1 MNLMYVKI
9 SCSVKFLLPGMR
21 PFFLESRGV
30 VALTLDS
37 PAGVVIF
44 FLRVWFFFSYFFFF
58 FGDVDVDVD
67 GGGFLTPGCLL

>member
-30 VALTLDS
+30 VALALDS

-44 FLRVWFFFSYFFFF
+44 SLEGMVLFFLTFFF

>member
-30 VALTLDS
+30 VALVLDS
-37 PAGVVIF
+37 PVGGVAI
-44 FLRVWFFFSYFFFF
+44 FFFF
-58 FGDVDVDVD
+58 Y
-67 GGGFLTPGCLL
+67 FLFFLFLFFLFSLF

>member
-30 VALTLDS
+30 VALVLDS
-37 PAGVVIF
+37 PVGVAIF
-44 FLRVWFFFSYFFFF
+44 FFLFSFFLFIFREGGYGYFFFWI
-58 FGDVDVDVD
+58 
-67 GGGFLTPGCLL
+67 FLDFILW

>member
-30 VALTLDS
+30 VALVLDS
-37 PAGVVIF
+37 PVGGVAI
-44 FLRVWFFFSYFFFF
+44 FFFSFLFSFSFSLSFSFFPFF
-58 FGDVDVDVD
+58 LFPL
-67 GGGFLTPGCLL
+67 FF